1 MSPSVILGTLDVGI
15 DNVQLLNHFTMQLSK
30 NTLTSEF
37 PVLSRNRST
46 DQNNPFNEDREATST
61 LLVY

>member
-1 MSPSVILGTLDVGI
+1 
-15 DNVQLLNHFTMQLSK
+15 MQTRNNLA
-30 NTLTSEF
+30 SEF